1 MRNLLKL
8 LASAVALAAAPANSQ
23 EQAAVP
29 VEEATVADAGT
40 WITLGTRGG
49 PITVPTR
56 SQPANL
62 LMFNGKKYLV
72 DVGDGTAGQLS
83 KANMQTAMLDGVFI
97 SHLHFDHTGGLAAI
111 LGLRFQTNAAQVFTV
126 YGPPGTQE
134 LVDGILDSMTP
145 GATANY
151 GVAGAPP
158 KDHRVRIEVV
168 ELRDGATME
177 LDGMKLS
184 VRSNTHYSFE
194 PGSDLAERF
203 QALSYR
209 FDMPGR
215 SIVYTGDTGPSKAV
229 EELAKDVDLLVVE
242 MMDVPLIV
250 AAVVR
255 NNPKLPAIAAKNMET
270 HLTDHHLL
278 PKDVGEM
285 ASRAGVKAVVVT
297 HFAGAERNSPKFFE
311 YLSTIAEYYDGPVVI
326 ASDMDAY

>member
-1 MRNLLKL
+1 MRILTL
-8 LASAVALAAAPANSQ
+8 LAASAFALAAVPALSKHH
-23 EQAAVP
+23 
-29 VEEATVADAGT
+29 EEAPTEEAVVAEKGT

-49 PITVPTR
+49 PITIPTR

-62 LMFNGKKYLV
+62 LVVGGKNYLV
-72 DVGDGTAGQLS
+72 DVGDGAAGQLS
-83 KANMQTAMLDGVFI
+83 KAKMQTAMLDGVFI

-111 LGLRFQTNAAQVFTV
+111 FGLRFQTNATSTFTV

-134 LVDGILDSMTP
+134 LVDGLLDSMTP

-151 GVAGAPP
+151 GVPGAPA
-158 KDHRVRIEVV
+158 KDHRANIEVV
-168 ELRDGATME
+168 ELRDGAKMAI
-177 LDGMKLS
+177 DGMKLS
-184 VRSNTHYSFE
+184 VRSNTHYSFV

-215 SIVYTGDTGPSKAV
+215 SIVYTGDTGPSTAV
-229 EELAKDVDLLVVE
+229 EELAKDADLLVAE

-255 NNPKLPAIAAKNMET
+255 NNPKMPAIAAMNMET
-270 HLTDHHLL
+270 HLTKHHLL

-285 ASRAGVKAVVVT
+285 ATRAGVKAVVVT
-297 HFAGAERNSPKFFE
+297 HFAGAERNNPKFFE
-311 YLSTIAEYYDGPVVI
+311 YLNTVAEYYDGPVVI
-326 ASDMDAY
+326 ASDMDAF

>member
-1 MRNLLKL
+1 MRLMQIVI
-8 LASAVALAAAPANSQ
+8 ASAVALAAIPGHSKHHAEAPS
-23 EQAAVP
+23 EDAV
-29 VEEATVADAGT
+29 AADAGK

-49 PITVPTR
+49 PVTIPTR

-62 LMFNGKKYLV
+62 LEFNGKKYLV
-72 DVGDGTAGQLS
+72 DVGDGAAGQLS

-111 LGLRFQTNAAQVFTV
+111 LGLRFQTNARQTLTI
-126 YGPPGTQE
+126 YGPPGTQQ
-134 LVDGILDSMTP
+134 LVDGLLDSMTP

-151 GVAGAPP
+151 GVPGAPP
-158 KDHRVRIEVV
+158 KDHRAGIEVV
-168 ELRDGATME
+168 ELRDGAKAD

-184 VRSNTHYSFE
+184 VRSNTHYSFI
-194 PGSDLAERF
+194 PGSDLAKRF

-215 SIVYTGDTGPSKAV
+215 SIVYTGDTGPSSAV
-229 EELAKDVDLLVVE
+229 EELAKDADLLVVE

-255 NNPKLPAIAAKNMET
+255 NNPKLPAPAAKNMES
-270 HLTDHHLL
+270 HLTKHHLL

-285 ASRAGVKAVVVT
+285 AARAGVKAVVVT
-297 HFAGAERNSPKFFE
+297 HFAGAEPGNPKFFE
-311 YLSTIAEYYDGPVVI
+311 YLKTIAEYYKGPVII
-326 ASDMDAY
+326 ANDMDVY